1 MAVTGELADLRRLV
15 GQLRS
20 TVNILRVRH
29 GEHPQ
34 LSSMDEDVER
44 LEADIAALGGL
55 LGQLPQQ
62 RPSAGAGARPGV
74 AGPGGVAPGGGT
86 REEGTVF
93 IPETAHDPSLWQH
106 VDDEGL
112 GGQVH
117 GG

>member
-1 MAVTGELADLRRLV
+1 MAMRVELADLRRLV

-20 TVNILRVRH
+20 TAHALRARY

-34 LSSMDEDVER
+34 LIAVDEDVER
-44 LEADIAALGGL
+44 LQIDIAELGVL

-62 RPSAGAGARPGV
+62 PPAGGQPRSGAEGSAGASRT
-74 AGPGGVAPGGGT
+74 GGG
-86 REEGTVF
+86 RQEGTVF
-93 IPETAHDPSLWQH
+93 VPEAEHDPSLWGH

-112 GGQVH
+112 GGQLH